1 MNRKNDTHPFQ
12 EILKEHHERVEE
24 LRDWQKAHNRMHVEE
39 YDKQNGKIM
48 DRLEALEKENEELKE
63 HVNHIHKQ
71 TLDTRQMDVDRLE
84 ALEKENEELKEHVI
98 QKEKKG
104 KPEEKPC
111 KACEEKPRE
120 DDVIF
125 YGDKYTC
132 MICSTRMVLIKG
144 RGGNLLYCPNC
155 HNQVGWTMSTEK
167 MKVFKTGELDI
178 KDPKPCKAC
187 EEKDKAIDEAGV
199 LIEECLY
206 EMNEHMHIPK
216 DIQIGTKLWLKEHP
230 RRPEEGE

>member
-48 DRLEALEKENEELKE
+48 
-63 HVNHIHKQ
+63 
-71 TLDTRQMDVDRLE
+71 DRLE

-230 RRPEEGE
+230 RRPEEKPDEGGE